1 MTDYSN
7 DYVELRARS
16 AFSFLEG
23 ASTPEDLVT
32 RAAELGY
39 RALALGDRDGVYG
52 HPRFFQGAKSAAIR
66 PIVGAELTLADNSR
80 LYVLVP
86 DRARY
91 KNLCRM
97 ITAAKLRAA
106 KGEGRSTLG
115 DLERYGGGL
124 ICLAG
129 GVMSPLAR
137 ALMRGEDPRAL
148 ADRLRGIFGAGN
160 LYVDLQRH
168 LDADEERLNRK
179 LFALADAM
187 HLPVAAS
194 NDVCASREDRR
205 LLDVMTCIR
214 LGRTLEEAGRA
225 LWVNSNRHLKPPA
238 AMAALFRDLPEAVAA
253 TRAIAERCEFTL
265 SDMGYRFPDYP
276 LPPGESADSYLRIL
290 TYAGARNR
298 WPRGIDERT
307 RRQLEHELAMI
318 ARLKLAG
325 YFLIVWDIVQF
336 CRENRIMAQGRGSAA
351 NSAVC
356 YALGIT
362 AVDAVKMELL
372 FERFLSEE
380 RGEWPDIDLDL
391 PSGDERE
398 RVIQYV
404 YRRYGNR
411 GAAMTANVITYR
423 TKSAVREV
431 GKVLGFSP
439 AQVDRL
445 AKLNQIYEF
454 RDRHDDIVELL
465 RRGGIDAEAPRI
477 AMLVDLVRRI
487 QSAPRHL
494 GQHSGGMV
502 IAAQPL
508 DEIVPLE
515 PASMPGRVVIQWDKD
530 DCADLGIIKIDLLG
544 LGMLAVLEEAI
555 PIIRTHEGL
564 EIDLAQLPPDDPGV
578 YAMLR
583 RADTV
588 GVFQVESRAQMA
600 TLPRMKP
607 ERFYDLVV
615 EVAIIRPGPIVGKM
629 VHPYLDRR
637 NGRAPVIY
645 PHPALEPI
653 LRRTLG
659 VPLFQEQLL
668 RIAMTVGG
676 FTGGEAEELRRA
688 MGFKRSAERME
699 KIEARLRAG
708 MARNG
713 IVGAQAG
720 DIVRSI
726 TSFALYGFPESH
738 AASFALIAYA
748 SAYLKHHHP
757 AAFFA
762 AMLNCYPLGFYHPST
777 LVKDAQRHGVDA
789 LPIDVTSSNWNCT
802 LQYRAQRLPINP
814 LPPGEGDAAPRRVGE
829 GAAARGVI
837 STTGDHSSPAVGLP
851 VAPDHSSPSRAGRG
865 QGLGRN
871 DAAYTTSHPE
881 RPLPSA
887 DGRHPPRIGEGIRQ
901 GTQQEYTTDSS
912 ASICIGTGIADSSPS
927 RAGRSQGLGRNDAA
941 DAHDS
946 ENSETKAIHQD
957 FNRAP
962 PCSASTGPSPGG
974 VPVAPPFQGEGSEEA
989 GNGAPPCLRM
999 GLRYVAGLREETGR
1013 RAERERARRP
1023 FDSIADFTARVGPN
1037 RRELDALA
1045 YAGAFAAFGMTRRDA
1060 MWNAAAVERDPS
1072 SLLAGASPRQSSL
1085 PPSTPLPKM
1094 SPLEETSAD
1103 YAATG
1108 VTTGPHLMTHLRA
1121 KLNARSILS
1130 AADLTRAPHDS
1141 WVKTA
1146 GVVIV
1151 RQRPGTAKGFLFLT
1165 LEDETGISNLIV
1177 VPDLFQKNRALLR
1190 SAGILYAEGW
1200 LQQVDGVTAIR
1211 ARKFAELKLPAAIP
1225 PSHDFH

>member
-1 MTDYSN
+1 MNSDYI
-7 DYVELRARS
+7 ELRARS

-23 ASTPEDLVT
+23 ASTPEDLAT

-39 RALALGDRDGVYG
+39 NALAMGDRDGLHG
-52 HPRFFQGAKSAAIR
+52 APRFYLAAKNVGLR
-66 PIVGAELTLADNSR
+66 QIVGAELTLDDNSR

-86 DRARY
+86 DRERY

-97 ITAAKLRAA
+97 ITDSKMRILNPSARARDGSPAAPVYPA
-106 KGEGRSTLG
+106 KGENRITL
-115 DLERYGGGL
+115 DELERYGSGL

-129 GVMSPLAR
+129 GVMSPLSR
-137 ALMRGEDPRAL
+137 MLIRGENPGAL
-148 ADRLRGIFGAGN
+148 CDRLRAIFGPAN
-160 LYVDLQRH
+160 FHIDLQRH
-168 LDADEERLNRK
+168 LDAGEERLNRK
-179 LFALADAM
+179 LAALAAAM
-187 HLPVAAS
+187 KIPIVAS
-194 NDVCASREDRR
+194 NDVCHAGADRK
-205 LLDVMTCIR
+205 LLDVMACIR
-214 LGRTLEEAGRA
+214 LKTTLEEAGRA
-225 LWVNSNRHLKPPA
+225 LWVNNQRHLKSPA
-238 AMAALFRDLPEAVAA
+238 EMTAIFRDLPHAVAA
-253 TRAIAERCEFTL
+253 TRAIAERCAFQL
-265 SDMGYRFPDYP
+265 CDMGYRFPDYP
-276 LPPGESADSYLRIL
+276 LPPGETPDSYLRIL
-290 TYAGARNR
+290 THAGARER
-298 WPRGIDERT
+298 WRGAIDDRT
-307 RRQLEHELAMI
+307 QRQLEHELGI
-318 ARLKLAG
+318 IERLKLAG

-336 CRENRIMAQGRGSAA
+336 CRENAIMVQGRGSAA

-391 PSGDERE
+391 PSGDDRE
-398 RVIQYV
+398 KAIQYV
-404 YRRYGNR
+404 YGRYGTR

-423 TKSAVREV
+423 TRSAVREV
-431 GKVLGFSP
+431 GKALGFSP
-439 AQVDRL
+439 EQVDKL
-445 AKLNQIYEF
+445 AKLNQVYEF
-454 RDRHDDIVELL
+454 RDHHDDLVALL
-465 RRGGIDAEAPRI
+465 RRGGVDAEAPRI
-477 AMLVDLVRRI
+477 RMLVDLVRKI
-487 QSAPRHL
+487 QSVPRHL

-544 LGMLAVLEEAI
+544 LGMLAALKEAI
-555 PIIRTHEGL
+555 PMIRAHEGV
-564 EIDLAQLPPDDPGV
+564 EIDLAHLPSDDPAV

-637 NGRAPVIY
+637 NKRAPVEY
-645 PHPALEPI
+645 PHPSLEPI

-668 RIAMTVGG
+668 RMAMTVAG
-676 FTGGEAEELRRA
+676 FSGGEAEELRRA

-708 MARNG
+708 MLRNG
-713 IVGAQAG
+713 LHGNTAD

-748 SAYLKHHHP
+748 SAYLKYHHP

-777 LVKDAQRHGVDA
+777 LVKDAERHGAPA
-789 LPIDVTSSNWNCT
+789 LPVDVTRSDWKCT
-802 LQYRAQRLPINP
+802 LESVR
-814 LPPGEGDAAPRRVGE
+814 
-829 GAAARGVI
+829 
-837 STTGDHSSPAVGLP
+837 TTK
-851 VAPDHSSPSRAGRG
+851 
-865 QGLGRN
+865 
-871 DAAYTTSHPE
+871 
-881 RPLPSA
+881 
-887 DGRHPPRIGEGIRQ
+887 
-901 GTQQEYTTDSS
+901 
-912 ASICIGTGIADSSPS
+912 
-927 RAGRSQGLGRNDAA
+927 
-941 DAHDS
+941 
-946 ENSETKAIHQD
+946 TKLAM
-957 FNRAP
+957 
-962 PCSASTGPSPGG
+962 
-974 VPVAPPFQGEGSEEA
+974 
-989 GNGAPPCLRM
+989 RM
-999 GLRYVAGLREETGR
+999 GLRYVTGLREEVGLR
-1013 RAERERARRP
+1013 IEAERARRQ
-1023 FDSIADFTARVGPN
+1023 FDSIADLTARVGPN
-1037 RRELDALA
+1037 RREVDALA
-1045 YAGAFAAFGMTRRDA
+1045 YAGAFACFELTRRDA
-1060 MWNAAAVERDPS
+1060 MWNAAAVERDPA
-1072 SLLAGASPRQSSL
+1072 SLLAGVKPRPGTAPLAS
-1085 PPSTPLPKM
+1085 M
-1094 SPLEETSAD
+1094 SPMDETLAD

-1108 VTTGPHLMTHLRA
+1108 LTAGPHLMTYLREKLRA
-1121 KLNARSILS
+1121 QKVLS
-1130 AADLTRAPHDS
+1130 ADDLTRAKHES

-1165 LEDETGISNLIV
+1165 LEDETGIANLIV
-1177 VPDLFQKNRALLR
+1177 TPDLFQKNRLLLR
-1190 SAGILYAEGW
+1190 SAGILLAEGV

-1211 ARKFAELKLPAAIP
+1211 ARRFAEITIDGTIP